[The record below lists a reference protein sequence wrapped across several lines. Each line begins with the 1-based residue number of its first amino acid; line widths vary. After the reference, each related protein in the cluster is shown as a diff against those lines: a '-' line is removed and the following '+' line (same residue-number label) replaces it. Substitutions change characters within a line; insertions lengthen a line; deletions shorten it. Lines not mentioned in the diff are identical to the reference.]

1 MRSISFGG
9 RGRAFLYKRVP
20 TFVFFNYPGDEF
32 YDTLIYLLRIKEAQ
46 CSVHTKSTP
55 RLKLFRRVLLGLKS
69 LPQLRVAEWIP
80 HPRGNS
86 TLIGIIRAQ
95 GIAPISLVH
104 TDHPLRSA
112 RLTFLDRVR
121 PSIFTEF
128 RTTALANFLVV
139 ASTMINTDSQNLAID
154 TATQIHNLRE
164 ERASISQP
172 KF

>member
-9 RGRAFLYKRVP
+9 RGRAFWYKRVP
-20 TFVFFNYPGDEF
+20 TFVYFFYLEDEF
-32 YDTLIYLLRIKEAQ
+32 YDALVYLLHIKEAQ

-55 RLKLFRRVLLGLKS
+55 RLKLLRRGFLSRKS
-69 LPQLRVAEWIP
+69 LSQLRVAEWIP

-86 TLIGIIRAQ
+86 TLIGIMRAQ

-128 RTTALANFLVV
+128 RIPALANFLVV
-139 ASTMINTDSQNLAID
+139 ASTMINTDS
-154 TATQIHNLRE
+154 
-164 ERASISQP
+164 
-172 KF
+172 